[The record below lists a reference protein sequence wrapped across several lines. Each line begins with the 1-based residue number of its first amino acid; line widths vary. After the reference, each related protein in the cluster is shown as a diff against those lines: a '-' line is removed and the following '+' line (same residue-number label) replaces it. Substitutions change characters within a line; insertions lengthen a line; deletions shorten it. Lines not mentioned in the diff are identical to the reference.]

1 MSLNFSNFT
10 PKFVKTDSFLNS
22 GLNVIVRL
30 DRSQNFYEPLY
41 SKKRWQ
47 YCSSVFAAHVLL
59 FFAKLL
65 QLRCACSSSAQCR
78 HKAEWS

>member
-41 SKKRWQ
+41 SKKK
-47 YCSSVFAAHVLL
+47 VAVL
-59 FFAKLL
+59 
-65 QLRCACSSSAQCR
+65 
-78 HKAEWS
+78 